1 MQQVKATYGGIWK
14 ISYPIIIGSVV
25 QNLLNVTDTAFL
37 GMLSDVAL
45 GASAIGGL
53 FYLAIVML
61 GFGFGNGLQ
70 IIIARRFGEK
80 EYNKIGSLLF
90 HGFIFMIFLALV
102 SYIIVYFL
110 SPIILQYFVKSE
122 SIYNAAI
129 EYLNFRSWGVF
140 FGFTNILF
148 TAFYVGTANTRIL
161 IISTL
166 INTLLNVVLDYT
178 FIFGNW
184 GFPALGVGGA
194 ALATSISELVTT
206 LFFILVTINRKNY
219 LRFHFRF
226 KGKISFKLLKAIL
239 GLAYPTMMQNFVSFT
254 GWFVFFLIIEQ
265 LGEKALA
272 ASNIAR
278 SLYMVLMTPI
288 WGLATATTVLVS
300 NMMGQKKM
308 HKVFPVIKKVIL
320 MSFLSTLVLISLI
333 VFIPT
338 QLISFYTN
346 DAELIRLTLPILY
359 VIGVTLV
366 AFSIGL
372 IWFNGVVGTG
382 NTRDALLME
391 ILNIGVYIF
400 VAYLL
405 VKQFNV
411 EVHYVWAVEF
421 MYFILLGSFS
431 YTYLKLK
438 NWQKTKI

>member
-1 MQQVKATYGGIWK
+1 MQQVKSTYGGTWK
-14 ISYPIIIGSVV
+14 ISYPIIIGSIV

-90 HGFIFMIFLALV
+90 HGFIFMIFLALI
-102 SYIIVYFL
+102 SFIIVYFL

-122 SIYNAAI
+122 SIYHAAI

-166 INTLLNVVLDYT
+166 INTLLNVFLDYA
-178 FIFGNW
+178 FIFGNC

-219 LRFHFRF
+219 LHYRFRF
-226 KGKISFKLLKAIL
+226 RGKINFRLLKSIL
-239 GLAYPTMMQNFVSFT
+239 GLAYPTMIQNFVSFT
-254 GWFVFFLIIEQ
+254 GWFIFFLIVEQ
-265 LGEKALA
+265 IGEKALA

-278 SLYMVLMTPI
+278 SLYLVLMRPV
-288 WGLATATTVLVS
+288 WGLATATTVLVC
-300 NMMGQKKM
+300 NMMGQNKAY
-308 HKVFPVIKKVIL
+308 KVFPVIKKVII

-333 VFIPT
+333 LFIPT

-346 DAELIRLTLPILY
+346 DTELIRLTLPILY
-359 VIGVTLV
+359 VIGITLI
-366 AFSIGL
+366 AFSIGV
-372 IWFNGVVGTG
+372 IWFHGVVGTG

-391 ILNIGVYIF
+391 ILNILLYIF
-400 VAYLL
+400 VAFIL
-405 VKQFNV
+405 VKQYNV
-411 EVHYVWAVEF
+411 EVHFVWIVEI

-431 YTYLKLK
+431 YTYLKLR